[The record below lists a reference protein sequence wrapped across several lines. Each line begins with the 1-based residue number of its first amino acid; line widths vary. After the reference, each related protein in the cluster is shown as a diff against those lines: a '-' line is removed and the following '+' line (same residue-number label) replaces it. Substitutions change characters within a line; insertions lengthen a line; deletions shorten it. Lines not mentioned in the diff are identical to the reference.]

1 MKGIS
6 QSVIDSGSITSTQAQ
21 EVYNGKHRQQHTS
34 FDKVDIWFHVLE
46 QLKKTPYQGR
56 LRGSR
61 ICWSLRWSGSHGMTR
76 QSSAHE
82 KWHSVFHSQ
91 VDEPPEELRITHR
104 MLDKLLKVTFTHSPL
119 SGWLFSKSFPDVF
132 QISIVW
138 FRFCHIK
145 VLIFSRYREMSL
157 GLIVFLLMT
166 W

>member
-1 MKGIS
+1 MSRQTSAQENGH
-6 QSVIDSGSITSTQAQ
+6 SVI
-21 EVYNGKHRQQHTS
+21 H
-34 FDKVDIWFHVLE
+34 F
-46 QLKKTPYQGR
+46 
-56 LRGSR
+56 
-61 ICWSLRWSGSHGMTR
+61 
-76 QSSAHE
+76 
-82 KWHSVFHSQ
+82 Q

-104 MLDKLLKVTFTHSPL
+104 MLDKLLKVIFTHSPL
-119 SGWLFSKSFPDVF
+119 SGWLFSQSFHDVF